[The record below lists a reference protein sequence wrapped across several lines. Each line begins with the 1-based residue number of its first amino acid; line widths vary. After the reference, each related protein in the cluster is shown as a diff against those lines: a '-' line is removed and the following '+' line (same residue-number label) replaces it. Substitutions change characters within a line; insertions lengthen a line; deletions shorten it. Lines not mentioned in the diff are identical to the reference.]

1 MLKYLIFK
9 VFCLNRCVGYAKVS
23 HYIECVMSVTPIISL
38 RSIHVQFGLNVLF
51 KDVTLNIYPRDRI
64 TLVGRNGSGKTT
76 LFKTLMDQIEPDS
89 GEVFIQPGTKIG
101 YLPQNLT
108 WREGQT
114 ALERVLEGVDQAL
127 EPDKDLT
134 YIAKAM
140 LDKFGASPDLVLDQ
154 ASGGERRR
162 VALAYA
168 FASNPDVILM
178 DEPTNHL
185 DIATI
190 EFLEKEFQAFA
201 GAIVVISHDRA
212 FLTQV
217 SSKTWWLDRK
227 GIKELGKGFGEFD
240 AWSTDLLEQEEK
252 ALDRMDKKLDQET
265 AWLHRG
271 VTARRKR
278 NQGRL
283 ARLHSLR
290 AQRAAVLSGTKKAN
304 MTANEDETSGRLVIE
319 VKSASKS
326 FARAD
331 GSETTIL
338 KPFSTKI
345 MRGDR
350 IGIFGP
356 NGCGKSTLVQL
367 LLKKLAPTKGVVR
380 LGTNVSVGYF
390 EQNHHDLKDK
400 ETLWSTLC
408 PNGGDH
414 LLVGGRHRHVVA
426 YLKDFLFDMDQIKS
440 PVGSL
445 SGGERNRLA
454 LARILANNTNI
465 LVLDEPTND
474 LDSDTLDLLVD
485 ILSDYDGT
493 LIVVSHDRDF
503 LDRLVTS
510 TISILPGGEVMEFAG
525 GYSDFMWQLQ
535 NGEKNFSAGHK
546 PNDAKPKS
554 KPKVEPITASPKKF
568 GFKQQHALKEL
579 GLKLEAVKAEIET
592 CEDVLADATLF
603 QTDAEKF
610 HAVSTRLEH
619 LQTELLET
627 EEAWLEL
634 ELLREEVGL

>member
-1 MLKYLIFK
+1 
-9 VFCLNRCVGYAKVS
+9 
-23 HYIECVMSVTPIISL
+23 MSSTPVISF
-38 RSIHVQFGLNVLF
+38 RNISVQFGLNVLF
-51 KDVTLNIYPRDRI
+51 KDVTLNVYPRDRI
-64 TLVGRNGSGKTT
+64 ALIGRNGSGKTT
-76 LFKTLMDQIEPDS
+76 LFKTLMGLIEPDS
-89 GEVFIQPGTKIG
+89 GEVFMEPGIKVG

-108 WREGQT
+108 WEQGET
-114 ALERVLEGVDQAL
+114 ALDKVLGGVDQTL
-127 EPDKDLT
+127 EPEKDLT
-134 YIAKAM
+134 YIAKSM
-140 LDKFGASPDLVLDQ
+140 LDRFGVSADLVLDN

-190 EFLEKEFQAFA
+190 EFLEKEFQSFK

-212 FLTQV
+212 FLTSV

-227 GIKELGKGFGEFD
+227 NIKELTKGFGHFET
-240 AWSTDLLEQEEK
+240 WSTDLLEQEEK
-252 ALDRMDKKLDQET
+252 ALARMDKKLDQET
-265 AWLHRG
+265 AWLHKG

-283 ARLHSLR
+283 ARLHQLR
-290 AQRAAVLSGTKKAN
+290 AQRAAVLSGTKKVN
-304 MTANEDETSGRLVIE
+304 MTASEDETSGRLVIE

-326 FARAD
+326 FSTDA
-331 GSETTIL
+331 GEKTIL

-367 LLKKLAPTKGVVR
+367 LLKKTAPSKGNVR
-380 LGTNVSVGYF
+380 LGTNLSVGYF

-408 PNGGDH
+408 PHGGDH

-426 YLKDFLFDMDQIKS
+426 YLKDFLFDIDQVRS

-445 SGGERNRLA
+445 SGGEKNRLA
-454 LARILANNTNI
+454 LSRILAQNTNI

-535 NGEKNFSAGHK
+535 NGEKNFLLNHK
-546 PNDAKPKS
+546 QEQKKS
-554 KPKVEPITASPKKF
+554 KPKPKMDKEPTAPKKF

-579 GLKLEAVKAEIET
+579 GNKIEVLKLNIKA
-592 CEDVLADATLF
+592 CEYTLEDPNLF
-603 QTDAEKF
+603 KTNAEKF
-610 HAVSTRLEH
+610 HGTSSRLES
-619 LQTELLET
+619 LQGELLDA
-627 EEAWLEL
+627 EEQWLEL
-634 ELLREEVGL
+634 ELLREEVE